1 MKQIIVM
8 ISMILLGIAIAGFV
22 GSFSNSAENISDN
35 ANERILTITSSE
47 GN

>member
-22 GSFSNSAENISDN
+22 GSFSNSAEHISEN
-35 ANERILTITSSE
+35 ANDRVLTITSP
-47 GN
+47 